1 MFIDFYDIMFGLR
14 NGRYV
19 YIGSG
24 SSREVYDLENGYVV
38 KVAKNKAGI
47 EQNRAEYYISA
58 NDSSGIFAKVIEAS
72 SDYGLLIMRKA
83 KKIKDI
89 RFVWN
94 YFNAGNKH
102 EFYESPHM
110 QRLKNKYKLLLGDFE
125 KASSWGIIKGRP
137 VIIDYGFTR
146 YVERKYYRRFYEED
160 L

>member
-1 MFIDFYDIMFGLR
+1 MFIDFNDIMFGLR

-72 SDYGLLIMRKA
+72 NDYGLLIMRKA

-89 RFVWN
+89 RFVWITLMQEISMNFMNHLICRDLKINTN
-94 YFNAGNKH
+94 Y
-102 EFYESPHM
+102 Y
-110 QRLKNKYKLLLGDFE
+110 
-125 KASSWGIIKGRP
+125 
-137 VIIDYGFTR
+137 
-146 YVERKYYRRFYEED
+146 
-160 L
+160 

>member
-1 MFIDFYDIMFGLR
+1 MFIDFNDIMFGLR

-94 YFNAGNKH
+94 YFNA
-102 EFYESPHM
+102 
-110 QRLKNKYKLLLGDFE
+110 
-125 KASSWGIIKGRP
+125 
-137 VIIDYGFTR
+137 
-146 YVERKYYRRFYEED
+146 
-160 L
+160 

>member
-1 MFIDFYDIMFGLR
+1 MFIDFNDIILGLR
-14 NGRYV
+14 NGKFV

-47 EQNRAEYYISA
+47 EQNRAEYYISN
-58 NDSSGIFAKVIEAS
+58 NDYSGIFAKVIGVS
-72 SDYGLLIMRKA
+72 KDYSLLVMRKA

-89 RFVWN
+89 KFVWG
-94 YFNAGNKH
+94 YFNAKNKH
-102 EFYESPHM
+102 EFYKSNHM
-110 QRLKNKYKLLLGDFE
+110 QRLKNEYKLLLGDFE
-125 KASSWGIIKGRP
+125 KSSSWGIINGRP

-146 YVERKYYRRFYEED
+146 YVERKYYHRFHEEN